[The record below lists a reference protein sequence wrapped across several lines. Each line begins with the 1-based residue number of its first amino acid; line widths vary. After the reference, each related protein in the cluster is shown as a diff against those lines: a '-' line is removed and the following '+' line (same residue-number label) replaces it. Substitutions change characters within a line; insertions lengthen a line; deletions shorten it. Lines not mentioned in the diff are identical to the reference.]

1 MNKFKLIALGLLIAS
16 LSGCSVKNSGSITLS
31 GSEYEQYL
39 KDKERIDKIDYLV
52 GAIEENYLYEDK
64 IKEEDLEAGLY
75 KGLFSSLQDP
85 YSVYYTQSEFEKLTE
100 DNQGEF
106 GGVGIQISAQAD
118 DFITIVAPIAGTPG
132 DRAGLK
138 AGDKIIAINGEPYFG
153 SDLEAAVDTMRGE
166 PGTDVDITIR
176 REVEDSFEDIDLTIT
191 REIIKVDS
199 VHLGQAG
206 DYGYIRLS
214 SFDENTYTDFKAALE
229 EVVGSY
235 EGVVIDLR
243 NNPGGL
249 LSSVVEISDML
260 LPQGPIVSTVDNK
273 GNKVSE
279 NSDASMVDIP
289 IVVLINKGSASASE
303 ILSGALQDYD
313 RATIVGETSF
323 GKGVVQ
329 KIFPLEEGGYKITVS
344 EYYTGGGHKIHEEG
358 VKPDVEVD
366 LKEGVEGIGLDFL
379 DQDNQLQ
386 KAIEI
391 MDDEVK

>member
-1 MNKFKLIALGLLIAS
+1 MNKFKLIALGLLIAG
-16 LSGCSVKNSGSITLS
+16 LSGCSVKNSRSITLS
-31 GSEYEQYL
+31 GAEYEEYL
-39 KDKERIDKIDYLV
+39 RDKERIDKIDYLV
-52 GAIEENYLYEDK
+52 GAIEENYLYEDE

-138 AGDKIIAINGEPYFG
+138 AGDKIIAINDEPYFG

-176 REVEDSFEDIDLTIT
+176 RDTEDSFEDIDLTIT

-235 EGVVIDLR
+235 EGLIIDLR

-249 LSSVVEISDML
+249 LSSVVEISDIL

-279 NSDASMVDIP
+279 NSDPSMVDIP

-366 LKEGVEGIGLDFL
+366 LNEGVEGIGLDFL

-391 MDDEVK
+391 MDENVK